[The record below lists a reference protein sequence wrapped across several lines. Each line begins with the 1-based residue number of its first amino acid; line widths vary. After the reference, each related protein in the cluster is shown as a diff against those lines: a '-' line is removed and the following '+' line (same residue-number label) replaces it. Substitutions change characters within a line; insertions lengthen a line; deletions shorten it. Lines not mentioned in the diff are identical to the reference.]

1 MSYATTDLSDAHP
14 DAQVADP
21 VFGDF
26 GGNTVFHGPVVTLKV
41 FEDNALV
48 RALHEAPGK
57 GQVLVVDGGGSARCA
72 VVGGNLGQLGVD
84 HGWAGIV
91 VNGFIRDNDELAAQQ
106 IGITALGPPPRKR
119 PEEQTSELQTLIR

>member
-48 RALHEAPGK
+48 RALLEAPGK
-57 GQVLVVDGGGSARCA
+57 GQLLVVDGGGSARCA
-72 VVGGNLGQLGVD
+72 LVGGNIGQIGVD
-84 HGWAGIV
+84 NGWAGSV
-91 VNGFIRDNDELAAQQ
+91 VRGFVRDTYGRSAQKIAITARGAQQ
-106 IGITALGPPPRKR
+106 SKSV
-119 PEEQTSELQTLIR
+119 TSINQQLR

>member
-41 FEDNALV
+41 FEDTALV
-48 RALHEAPGK
+48 RALFEAPGK
-57 GQVLVVDGGGSARCA
+57 GKVLVGDGGGSARCA
-72 VVGGNLGQLGVD
+72 LVAGKRGQRG
-84 HGWAGIV
+84 V
-91 VNGFIRDNDELAAQQ
+91 VNGPAGRQSVVSGRGVYGREDT
-106 IGITALGPPPRKR
+106 G
-119 PEEQTSELQTLIR
+119 